1 MKHLVN
7 KRVKKLEVTGI
18 RKFSNMLVDYPEAI
32 NLTLGQP
39 DFHTPDHIK
48 NIGISAII
56 ENKTDYTMNAGLLE
70 LRTAVSNIMYDKYRL
85 AYNPENEII
94 ITNGASEAIDTAFR
108 TILEEGCEVILPAP
122 TYPGYEPLIELCGAV
137 PVYLDTSKN
146 GFLLTAEMIE
156 KHVTKK
162 TRCIVLTYPSN
173 PTGKVIG
180 EGELEKIARL
190 LIDKEIFVISD
201 EIYSELVY
209 DGSHHSIASYSSL
222 RAKNIVVN
230 GISKSHSMT
239 GWRIGYV
246 CAPSYLAEEMLKVH
260 MYNSVC
266 ASSISQYAAI
276 EALTNGTNDPL
287 EMRKEY
293 KKRRDY
299 MYERLV
305 NMGFDVVKPDGAFY
319 LFPSIKKWNMKS
331 FDFAMQLLQSEGVGV
346 VPGDAFTPFGE
357 GFIRISFANS
367 LQQLEEGLNRIERFV
382 KNKKINRVN
391 IPKGLVPK
399 NRIE

>member
-1 MKHLVN
+1 MK
-7 KRVKKLEVTGI
+7 
-18 RKFSNMLVDYPEAI
+18 
-32 NLTLGQP
+32 
-39 DFHTPDHIK
+39 
-48 NIGISAII
+48 
-56 ENKTDYTMNAGLLE
+56 
-70 LRTAVSNIMYDKYRL
+70 
-85 AYNPENEII
+85 
-94 ITNGASEAIDTAFR
+94 
-108 TILEEGCEVILPAP
+108 
-122 TYPGYEPLIELCGAV
+122 
-137 PVYLDTSKN
+137 
-146 GFLLTAEMIE
+146 
-156 KHVTKK
+156 
-162 TRCIVLTYPSN
+162 
-173 PTGKVIG
+173 
-180 EGELEKIARL
+180 
-190 LIDKEIFVISD
+190 IFVISD
-201 EIYSELVY
+201 EIYSELIY

-222 RAKNIVVN
+222 RARTIVVN

-246 CAPSYLAEEMLKVH
+246 CAPSYVAEEMLKVH

-287 EMRKEY
+287 QMRTEY

-331 FDFAMQLLQSEGVGV
+331 SDFAMQLLRSEEVGV
-346 VPGDAFTPFGE
+346 VPGDAFTPLGE

-382 KNKKINRVN
+382 KNRKINRV
-391 IPKGLVPK
+391 IFRKG
-399 NRIE
+399 